1 MVRQLHCFTI
11 GHSIHPLSKF
21 LKFLSFHNINCII
34 DVRSIPSIKYAAQY
48 NREYLDSELKQK
60 GIRYLFMGDVL
71 GAAYD
76 AGKIEMFQSGIQRII
91 EEIKNGAVI
100 AIMCT
105 DKEPLNCHRFTLV
118 SRALTSHG
126 TIVNHIL
133 KDGTLCSNDDLE
145 KRLLEKYQHD
155 YAHGASSQ
163 QLTARQEALEKAYS
177 EQSKQLTCDSK

>member
-1 MVRQLHCFTI
+1 MKQLHCFTI

-21 LKFLSFHNINCII
+21 LKFLSSHNINCII

-76 AGKIEMFQSGIQRII
+76 AGKIEMFQSGIKRIM

-105 DKEPLNCHRFTLV
+105 DKEPLNCHRFALV
-118 SRALTSHG
+118 SHALASKG
-126 TIVNHIL
+126 IIVNHIL

-145 KRLLEKYQHD
+145 KRLLEKYQPN
-155 YAHGASSQ
+155 YARCASSQ
-163 QLTARQEALEKAYS
+163 QLMARQEALEKAYRG
-177 EQSKQLTCDSK
+177 QSKQLTCDSK

>member
-1 MVRQLHCFTI
+1 
-11 GHSIHPLSKF
+11 
-21 LKFLSFHNINCII
+21 
-34 DVRSIPSIKYAAQY
+34 VRSIPSIKYAAQY

-76 AGKIEMFQSGIQRII
+76 AGKIEMFQSGIKRIM

-105 DKEPLNCHRFTLV
+105 DKEPLNCHRFALV
-118 SRALTSHG
+118 SHALASKG
-126 TIVNHIL
+126 IIVNHIL

>member
-1 MVRQLHCFTI
+1 
-11 GHSIHPLSKF
+11 
-21 LKFLSFHNINCII
+21 
-34 DVRSIPSIKYAAQY
+34 
-48 NREYLDSELKQK
+48 
-60 GIRYLFMGDVL
+60 MGDAL

-76 AGKIEMFQSGIQRII
+76 AGKPEMFKSGIQRII
-91 EEIKNGAVI
+91 EEIKNGTVI

-118 SRALTSHG
+118 SRALALQD
-126 TIVNHIL
+126 IAINHIL

-155 YAHGASSQ
+155 YAHSASSQ
-163 QLTARQEALEKAYS
+163 QLTARQEALEKAYN